1 MSQRHRMPVADVAW
15 LHMDRPTNLMV
26 NNVVFWFD
34 APVDWDR
41 VKELCRERLVGR
53 FPRFSQR
60 VVEPRVPWRAVGWED
75 DPRFDLEHHI
85 HRLALPAPGD
95 HAALMD
101 LVADLM
107 ATPLDHDKP
116 LWDMYL
122 VEGYGP
128 GCAIVSRTHHCI
140 ADGISL
146 SHALLSLTEAPDG
159 AVAAAPLVH
168 RRRLG
173 PLHAVKIP
181 IAALASSVRHAEVGV
196 RDGLRVAAKPRQ
208 RSRLLRAAED
218 RIRALTKRPLTRSG
232 ADNALKGE
240 LGVSQRVASSRAIS
254 LPDVERTGHAT
265 GTTVNDVVVGAVTGA
280 LRSYVLERGG
290 PVAELG
296 ARVPFNL
303 RLLSQPLPRDLGNKF
318 GPVLVML
325 PLGLDDPHE
334 RLAEVH
340 RRMADVKHSRG
351 GARAFGLLRVIGMAP
366 PAIARVI
373 TDVGTA
379 KVTTLITN
387 VPGPQHPVSLAG
399 TPVRGMLVWAPR
411 PGSMS
416 MSVTIFSYNG
426 EIRVGLGVD
435 AGLIPDP
442 ERILAGM
449 EDELAELQGLASRA
463 ATTARR
469 LAAETAEA

>member
-1 MSQRHRMPVADVAW
+1 MSQRHRMAAADVAW

-60 VVEPRVPWRAVGWED
+60 LVESRIPWRAVGWED
-75 DPRFDLEHHI
+75 DPRFDLEHHL
-85 HRLALPAPGD
+85 HRLALPVPGD
-95 HAALMD
+95 HAALME

-146 SHALLSLTEAPDG
+146 SHALLSLTDDVLDG
-159 AVAAAPLVH
+159 AVASAPLVH
-168 RRRLG
+168 R
-173 PLHAVKIP
+173 
-181 IAALASSVRHAEVGV
+181 
-196 RDGLRVAAKPRQ
+196 LRVAAEPRQ
-208 RSRLLRAAED
+208 RNRLLRAAAD
-218 RIRALTKRPLTRSG
+218 RIRALTKLPLTHPR
-232 ADNALKGE
+232 ADAALKGE
-240 LGVSQRVASSRAIS
+240 LGVSQRVASSRPIP
-254 LPDVERTGHAT
+254 LGDIERTGHTT
-265 GTTVNDVVVGAVTGA
+265 GTTVNDVVVSAVTGA
-280 LRSYVLERGG
+280 LRRYVLERGG

-325 PLGLDDPHE
+325 PLGLNDPHE

-340 RRMADVKHSRG
+340 RRMAAIKHSRG
-351 GARAFGLLRVIGMAP
+351 GARAFGLLRAVGMAP

-373 TDVGTA
+373 TDIGTA

-387 VPGPQHPVSLAG
+387 VPGPQQPVSIAG

-416 MSVTIFSYNG
+416 MSLTIFSYNG

-449 EDELAELQGLASRA
+449 EDELAELQRPASRA
-463 ATTARR
+463 TTTARS
-469 LAAETAEA
+469 LAGKTGGGVVPC